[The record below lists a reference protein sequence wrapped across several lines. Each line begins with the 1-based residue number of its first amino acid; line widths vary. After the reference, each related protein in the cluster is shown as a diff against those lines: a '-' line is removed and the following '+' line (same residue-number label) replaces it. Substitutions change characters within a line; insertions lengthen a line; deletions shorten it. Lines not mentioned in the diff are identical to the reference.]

1 MQIKT
6 TARDQYTRTNTIEGR
21 DPPERAGPRR
31 GAAGPP
37 TRGRYGKRDVSAALR
52 NPSAFLR
59 RLRTAPDH
67 TARRSHSES
76 RRRLPKERYSA
87 YPQFTSVEAAF
98 FIRDV
103 AGGNNVSGRE
113 EKQLDEQGG
122 TLRAPRS
129 ATEGRN
135 RACVRDVRC
144 SQDSTRLKLGHS
156 SDVVS
161 CRGRAR
167 PTTGCGPNRPSA
179 CSIK

>member
-1 MQIKT
+1 M
-6 TARDQYTRTNTIEGR
+6 
-21 DPPERAGPRR
+21 
-31 GAAGPP
+31 
-37 TRGRYGKRDVSAALR
+37 
-52 NPSAFLR
+52 
-59 RLRTAPDH
+59 
-67 TARRSHSES
+67 
-76 RRRLPKERYSA
+76 PKERYSA

-129 ATEGRN
+129 VTEGRN
-135 RACVRDVRC
+135 RACVRDVRW

-167 PTTGCGPNRPSA
+167 PTTGCGPKPALRLLYQIKFYWDTLT
-179 CSIK
+179 SIAVYFMAVFVLTWPC